1 MLGEESM
8 YPMDWL
14 VVAERDLHWVSRGLE
29 TMTLELPDFFYSK
42 PWKSP

>member
-14 VVAERDLHWVSRGLE
+14 AIAERDLRRRAGDW
-29 TMTLELPDFFYSK
+29 MTTIMELPDFFCSK